1 MSALAV
7 QTSQLEKVYRT
18 GRLTT
23 PVLRGI
29 DLQVAPGEC
38 VFLVGPSGSGKTTL
52 LSILGCVLSADGG
65 SLRLFGEDVTHLSPR
80 QRAWFRLHRI
90 GFVFQRFHL
99 FTGLK
104 AWENVRVVFDLLGRS
119 AAEARRESLQLL
131 ELVGLSDRAQH
142 RISELSMGQR
152 QRVALARALAADP
165 ELILADEPTA
175 SLDAESGLNAMQM
188 LKGLSEQLGKTV
200 IVVTHDNRIF
210 SLADRILTLADGRIV
225 STEADSESDTG
236 FSPAVPR
243 MHLDRAGLVS
253 TAWEGRP

>member
-1 MSALAV
+1 LAV

-29 DLQVAPGEC
+29 DLQVASGEC

-65 SLRLFGEDVTHLSPR
+65 ALRLFGDDVTHLSPR
-80 QRAWFRLHRI
+80 QRAWYRLHRI

-99 FTGLK
+99 FSGLK

-131 ELVGLSDRAQH
+131 DLVGLADRAQH

-175 SLDAESGLNAMQM
+175 SLDADSGLSAMQT
-188 LKGLSEQLGKTV
+188 LKGLSDQLGKTV

-210 SLADRILTLADGRIV
+210 SLADRILTLTDGRIV
-225 STEADSESDTG
+225 SQDAETETDTG
-236 FSPAVPR
+236 LAPIVPK
-243 MHLDRAGLVS
+243 MHLDRAGRVS